1 MKALFTLKGNLEIII
16 KDAKGNIISV
26 DKQPCK
32 SIVVGLM
39 KWLRAWFTV
48 AFGNTS
54 PTAWSMIDTGGSNES
69 YPWVTAAN
77 YGRHGAFNAP
87 LNTDTYGIV
96 IGTVDTPVTPQD
108 YLLSGKVANATMR
121 HNAQSGE
128 DVTSDVNSCGF
139 TFVRQFD
146 NISGSTQTIKEVG
159 LTVAINNAAGNQKN
173 TLCARD
179 VLATPKVV
187 INGNSMTVRYI
198 FRAYI

>member
-1 MKALFTLKGNLEIII
+1 MKNLFTLKADLEIII

-32 SIVVGLM
+32 SLVVGFL
-39 KWLRAWFTV
+39 KWLRPWFTV
-48 AFGNTS
+48 LFGNNS
-54 PTAWSMIDTGGSNES
+54 PTAWSMIDTSGSNES
-69 YPWVTAAN
+69 YPWTSTSN
-77 YGRHGAFNAP
+77 YGRHGAFNAA

-96 IGTVDTPVTPQD
+96 IGTEDTPVTPQD
-108 YLLSGKVANATMR
+108 AYLVGKIANATMR

-128 DVTSDVNSCGF
+128 DVTSDVNSSGF

-159 LTVAINNAAGNQKN
+159 LTIALNNAAGNQKN

-179 VLATPKVV
+179 VLSTPKVV